1 MLSDVA
7 TVETPTPRPCFITAG
22 PHNLFAWHHPARPD
36 RRRNAAVI
44 LCSSL
49 GGEHVRI
56 YRLWRT
62 LAQRLAALGFDAFR
76 FDYEGTG
83 ESCGDMDEPDRPHA
97 WLRNIDT
104 VVREVRV
111 VTGACDVALV
121 GLRIGGML
129 ALHAAASCG
138 VDRVVLWSPFR
149 TGRTYI
155 RELKALQ
162 RLSDDPHAAVDHD
175 TSDILA
181 ADYVLP
187 GPVAAALERFDLDRF
202 PTPPTADVLVVER
215 DDRSRDPIIAERLA
229 SLGCGVTRIRPP
241 GTGQM
246 LEHGGVPGMPGEALD
261 TITTWLANW
270 PVRGQRPIPGPAAP
284 PAPPQSPPGASSR
297 ECCVRFGLSDRLF
310 GVLHV
315 PSAATNTGAAVIFLN
330 TNYEYRIGPH
340 RLYVPLARECAARGH
355 VVLRYDLGGIG
366 DSEAPPGAADNVAY
380 APHALD
386 DVREAIAFMKRR
398 APGRP
403 IVVAGLCSG
412 AWHAFRAAS
421 EGLEVDAIF
430 AVNPPLYLRDG
441 ASKGVPEI
449 HEIGGYRR
457 AVRDRS
463 RWKNVLRGRAAYGD
477 FARVC
482 YAYAKQKAVVGIRS
496 ALGRRQEG
504 LARELDAIGT
514 RGIANL
520 FVFSNGDCGLEYFRL
535 YGRPS
540 RLRSGS
546 RIRHVV
552 VDGAGHTFAPPAAQL
567 AMRELLLDFVAQQTA
582 RP

>member
-1 MLSDVA
+1 VLSDLA
-7 TVETPTPRPCFITAG
+7 TVQTPTPRPCFIAAG
-22 PHNLFAWHHPARPD
+22 PHDLFAWHHPARSD

-83 ESCGDMDEPDRPHA
+83 ESCGDMDEPDRPQA
-97 WLRNIDT
+97 WLRNIET
-104 VVREVRV
+104 VVKEVRV
-111 VTGACDVALV
+111 VTGARDVALV

-129 ALHAAASCG
+129 ALHASASCG

-149 TGRTYI
+149 SGRNYV

-162 RLSDDPHAAVDHD
+162 RLSDDPHAAVDQD

-181 ADYVLP
+181 AGYILP
-187 GPVAAALERFDLDRF
+187 GPVAAALERLDLERLST
-202 PTPPTADVLVVER
+202 TPAADVLVVER
-215 DDRSRDPIIAERLA
+215 DDRSPDPIIAERLA

-246 LEHGGVPGMPGEALD
+246 FEHGGIPRTPDEALD
-261 TITTWLANW
+261 AITAWLAEW
-270 PVRGQRPIPGPAAP
+270 PPRGQRPIPRMAAP
-284 PAPPQSPPGASSR
+284 PARPPSAHGVSSH
-297 ECCVRFGLSDRLF
+297 ECCVRFGPSDRLF
-310 GVLHV
+310 GILHAPNTV
-315 PSAATNTGAAVIFLN
+315 VNTGAAVIFLN
-330 TNYEYRIGPH
+330 TNYEYRVGPH

-366 DSEAPPGAADNVAY
+366 DSEASPGAADNVAY
-380 APHALD
+380 AARALD
-386 DVREAIAFMKRR
+386 DVREAIAFMRRR
-398 APGRP
+398 APARP
-403 IVVAGLCSG
+403 ILVAGLCSG

-421 EGLEVDAIF
+421 EGLGVDAIF

-441 ASKGVPEI
+441 ASIEVPEI

-463 RWKNVLRGRAAYGD
+463 RWKNALHGRAAYGD
-477 FARVC
+477 VGRVF
-482 YAYAKQKAVVGIRS
+482 YAYAKKKAVVGIRS
-496 ALGRRQEG
+496 VLGGRQEG
-504 LARELDAIGT
+504 LARELETIDT
-514 RGIANL
+514 RGIASL
-520 FVFSNGDCGLEYFRL
+520 FVFSNGDSGHEYFRL
-535 YGRPS
+535 HGRLS
-540 RLRSGS
+540 RFRSGS
-546 RIRHVV
+546 HIRHVV
-552 VDGAGHTFAPPAAQL
+552 VDGAGHTFGPPAAQL
-567 AMRELLLDFVAQQTA
+567 AMRELLLDFLAQQTA